1 MKEEDD
7 DDDEEEGYN
16 DKDGHRH
23 VDGGQRGRRGDRGAA
38 VLLMTMMMRKALTV
52 VKSV

>member
-1 MKEEDD
+1 M
-7 DDDEEEGYN
+7 N
-16 DKDGHRH
+16 
-23 VDGGQRGRRGDRGAA
+23 GGQRVGRRGGRGAA